1 MSGLALGLIVG
12 LIVVLILLEG
22 KRQERKYGK
31 VRGGS
36 LLGAGMLE
44 LQRILE
50 PERKVEIL
58 QEEAAP
64 DERPESGDPPEPG
77 PGGP

>member
-1 MSGLALGLIVG
+1 MNGMILMVIVA
-12 LIVVLILLEG
+12 VVVLLILLEG

-31 VRGGS
+31 PQGGN

-58 QEEAAP
+58 QEEQEV
-64 DERPESGDPPEPG
+64 DERAVSGDPPEAG
-77 PGGP
+77 RES